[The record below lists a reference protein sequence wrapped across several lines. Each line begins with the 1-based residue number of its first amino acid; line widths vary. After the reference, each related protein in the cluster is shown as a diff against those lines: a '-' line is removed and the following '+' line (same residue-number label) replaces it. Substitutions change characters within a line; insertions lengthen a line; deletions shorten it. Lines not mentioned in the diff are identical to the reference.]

1 MVKKRILIVDDDNS
15 ILQSFRYILEGEGYE
30 VEVAAV
36 GEEAIKKSE
45 KQYFDMALLDIMLPD
60 MKGTELLIKLH
71 GKVPKMVSI
80 MITGHA
86 DLENAVTSLNMG
98 ANAYI
103 MKPVDAETLLGI
115 VKEKFREQQ
124 ADQEMSEEKVGK
136 WVETRIRK
144 LESDSGSEES

>member
-15 ILQSFRYILEGEGYE
+15 ILQSFRDILEEEGYE
-30 VEVAAV
+30 VEVATV